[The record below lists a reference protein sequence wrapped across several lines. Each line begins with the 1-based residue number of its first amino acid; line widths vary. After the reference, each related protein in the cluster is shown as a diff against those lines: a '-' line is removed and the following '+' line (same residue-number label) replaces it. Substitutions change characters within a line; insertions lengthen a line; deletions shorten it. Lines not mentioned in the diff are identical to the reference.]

1 MALYCASASTGLARE
16 FSYCKLNVFL
26 MLILLAIMFLVGP
39 SLKIIDNFIHGYV
52 LYIQDFF
59 HIALYR
65 GGVSVFG
72 DPGWLSYWTIFFW
85 GWFIGYAPLMSIF
98 IARISRG
105 RSIDKYS
112 QWWSL

>member
-1 MALYCASASTGLARE
+1 
-16 FSYCKLNVFL
+16 
-26 MLILLAIMFLVGP
+26 MFLVGP

-72 DPGWLSYWTIFFW
+72 DPVGSTTDHLF
-85 GWFIGYAPLMSIF
+85 GVGLLVMPHLC
-98 IARISRG
+98 
-105 RSIDKYS
+105 RSLLREYHVGEASDKYHNGGLYS
-112 QWWSL
+112 TNSHKSVVLNPGWNWRYF